1 MAIIARPVIAFGCSI
16 IAPDVYERG
25 AKAGLDRAVEPG
37 SVVYAHAACGSVARS
52 YNLLF
57 DRAAKLPDLEALA
70 IVHEDAEIVDPEFCA
85 KLRVLFADP
94 EVGVVG
100 CLGAR
105 GVGDIAWWDGVLT
118 RSSARTRYGELGGG
132 ELRFETDAA
141 ASPGDVDTVYGV
153 VMAFSPWVVRNIRF
167 EESVGLLHGYDFDIC
182 RKARR
187 AGKKVV
193 SAELAVVHHHSLD
206 LIEDIEIWVAAHM
219 RAAELWDESGPEDA
233 DDQAWK
239 ERARRAEARAAA
251 ARLLAATELLRLDA
265 TATECQRQQEEIE
278 GSRSWRLTASLRR
291 GNALRRSV
299 GQRLEDLRA

>member
-1 MAIIARPVIAFGCSI
+1 MSIIARPVIAFGCPI

-25 AKAGLDRAVEPG
+25 AKAGFDRAVEPD
-37 SVVYAHAACGSVARS
+37 SVVYAHAASGSVARG

-57 DRAAKLPDLEALA
+57 DTAAKLPELEALVV
-70 IVHEDAEIVDPEFCA
+70 VHEDAEIVDPQFCA
-85 KLRVLFADP
+85 KLRAVIADP

-100 CLGAR
+100 CVGAKD
-105 GVGDIAWWDGVLT
+105 VGDIAWWDGEVT
-118 RSSARTRYGELGGG
+118 WSSATAHYGELGGG
-132 ELRFETDAA
+132 ELRLETEAA
-141 ASPGDVDTVYGV
+141 ASPGEVDTVYGV
-153 VMAFSPWVVRNIRF
+153 LMAFSPWVVRNLRF

-187 AGKKVV
+187 AGKKVLA
-193 SAELAVVHHHSLD
+193 AELAVTHHHSLD

-219 RAAELWDESGPEDA
+219 RAADLWDESGPENG
-233 DDQAWK
+233 DDPRWK

-265 TATECQRQQEEIE
+265 TAKECQRQQEEIE

-299 GQRLEDLRA
+299 GQRLQDLGT

>member
-1 MAIIARPVIAFGCSI
+1 MIAFGCSI
-16 IAPDVYERG
+16 IAPDVYERC
-25 AKAGLDRAVEPG
+25 AKAGFDRVVEPG
-37 SVVYAHAACGSVARS
+37 SVVYAHAASGSVARG

-57 DRAAKLPDLEALA
+57 DTAAKLPELEALVV
-70 IVHEDAEIVDPEFCA
+70 VHEDAEIVDPDLCP
-85 KLRVLFADP
+85 KLRALFAAPDI
-94 EVGVVG
+94 GVVG
-100 CLGAR
+100 CIGAR
-105 GVGDIAWWDGVLT
+105 GVGDIAWWDGVVT

-132 ELRFETDAA
+132 ELRLEAGA
-141 ASPGDVDTVYGV
+141 PASPGEVDAVYGV
-153 VMAFSPWVVRNIRF
+153 LMGFSPWAVRNLRF
-167 EESVGLLHGYDFDIC
+167 DESIGLLHGYDFDIC

-193 SAELAVVHHHSLD
+193 AAELAVTHHHSLD

-233 DDQAWK
+233 DDPLWK
-239 ERARRAEARAAA
+239 ERARWAEARAAA

-265 TATECQRQQEEIE
+265 SAKECQRQQEEIE

-299 GQRLEDLRA
+299 GQRLENLRA